1 MSTHKST
8 LITCASCGLAA
19 IGFAGDAVNNA
30 SALLSGASWTSSDI
44 GKILI
49 SVLFSGACTIFGYGA
64 ARRKAFIL
72 FAIIAIISS
81 GGLTAFAQL
90 SDMSGKKAG
99 SARQERIERSLLDE
113 RDQLMQSL
121 TGPEPCAKQRWCDSQ
136 AKERRVA
143 EINQALSSL
152 ATHSVGGSSGSE
164 IIEKLNYFVVLVMC
178 LAVPIINTGLSCL
191 GGAMMP
197 ERDMARERADEG
209 RHPPAQA
216 GTPPPSSEGDEDAT
230 DRSADSQPDQ
240 SHEPVK
246 PVHGTGLGP
255 VQFRPVSVR
264 PVPQK
269 PVGNRPV
276 IIRANPASSQLDKVG
291 QARALIHRGVKPST
305 NALKQAGLKG
315 SREEIQ
321 GILRTL
327 AESGLLIPPQRNGG
341 SYKVQ
346 ETKVALVNER

>member
-1 MSTHKST
+1 MTTQKS
-8 LITCASCGLAA
+8 LLLTCASVFFGL

-30 SALLSGASWTSSDI
+30 SALLGGASWSYSDL

-64 ARRKAFIL
+64 ARRKVFFL

-81 GGLTAFAQL
+81 AGLTAFAQL
-90 SDMSGKKAG
+90 SDLSGKKAG
-99 SARQERIERSLLDE
+99 SARQERIERSLLEE
-113 RDQLMQSL
+113 RNQLMESL

-143 EINQALSSL
+143 EINQSL
-152 ATHSVGGSSGSE
+152 AGLAQKSVVNSEGGL
-164 IIEKLNYFVVLVMC
+164 IEKLNYFVVLVMC
-178 LAVPIINTGLSCL
+178 LSVPVINTGLSCL

-197 ERDMARERADEG
+197 ARERADEG
-209 RHPPAQA
+209 RQPPAQA
-216 GTPPPSSEGDEDAT
+216 GSPPPSSDGDDDAT

-240 SHEPVK
+240 SHVPVK

-269 PVGNRPV
+269 PVGSRPV
-276 IIRANPASSQLDKVG
+276 IIRANPHSSQLDKVG
-291 QARALIHRGVKPST
+291 QARALIYRGVKPST
-305 NALKQAGLKG
+305 NALKQAGIKG

-327 AESGLLIPPQRNGG
+327 AESGLLIPPDRNGG
-341 SYKVQ
+341 SYKVR
-346 ETKVALVNER
+346 ENTIALVNER